1 MKFDFMTGIS
11 FTDIQNRLYSFY
23 RREDEFMQSYDNEM
37 LKRIDDWLTFE
48 IPKSIEQSDSRFSCD
63 VTKSGSVSEDVD
75 LYRLYSNEEVI
86 ESEFD
91 YLFFINDLEINEID
105 VFCVESFVND
115 NDIDS
120 LHPGHS
126 ILGIA
131 GEKIN
136 SWEDCLGKLDSK
148 LDINGVKLEVVS
160 PSKIMSLFEKQLLSV
175 IDQDNFWKKLIVR
188 IEQSGPAITLIMD
201 FVVGI
206 QVTYSIDI
214 VLAVKNPKWSINAS
228 NWPVRKRNWPSRN
241 IVKDITA
248 AGTYLV
254 PKFFNVESQEFEWR
268 ISFSYGENKLM
279 LSIKEESLKRDDLAS
294 GGHRYQGLAKEVML
308 SHAQS
313 LSDSKC
319 RKSCYRLMKYLLK
332 KHLSH
337 STKAITS
344 YHLKTLFFWSLERLP
359 EKCWDQSELAHC
371 FLGLLDDL
379 ISHICKHN
387 IPHYFVPNLNLL
399 GKIDPSDLDVFRTS
413 LVRVRQNLFDYFPEV
428 ELPTIRGLEHV
439 KLTYSDTFAEDSR
452 KAQLEACKNWFTVK
466 SLNNSP
472 TEGKMYSFSLSGA
485 EYFDPNRKPNTY
497 LRE

>member
-11 FTDIQNRLYSFY
+11 FTDIQNRLYCFEK
-23 RREDEFMQSYDNEM
+23 REEEFLQSHENELVRLIDN
-37 LKRIDDWLTFE
+37 WLTFE
-48 IPKSIEQSDSRFSCD
+48 IPKSIEQSDSRFSCN
-63 VTKSGSVSEDVD
+63 VTKSGSTSEGVD
-75 LYRLYSNEEVI
+75 LYRLYSDEEVI

-91 YLFFINDLEINEID
+91 YLFFINDLEINETD

-120 LHPGHS
+120 LHPAHS

-136 SWEDCLGKLDSK
+136 SWEDCLGKLDPK
-148 LDINGVKLEVVS
+148 LNINGVELEVVS

-175 IDQDNFWKKLIVR
+175 IDQDNFWKNRIVR

-201 FVVGI
+201 FVAWI

-214 VLAVKNPKWSINAS
+214 VLAVKNPKWPINAS
-228 NWPVRKRNWPSRN
+228 SWSDRKRNWPSKD

-248 AGTYLV
+248 TGSYLV
-254 PKFFNVESQEFEWR
+254 PKFFNLESQEFEWR
-268 ISFSYGENKLM
+268 VSFSYGEHKLM
-279 LSIKEESLKRDDLAS
+279 LSIKEETIKRDDLAS
-294 GGHRYQGLAKEVML
+294 GAHRYQGLAKEVML
-308 SHAQS
+308 SYAQS

-371 FLGLLDDL
+371 FVGLLDNL

-387 IPHYFVPNLNLL
+387 IPHYFVPDLNLL
-399 GKIDPSDLDVFRTS
+399 GKIDPSDLEVFRKS
-413 LVRVRQNLFDYFPEV
+413 LVRVRQNLLDYFPEV
-428 ELPTIRGLEHV
+428 KLPTIRGLEHV

-452 KAQLEACKNWFTVK
+452 KAQVEACANWFTAK
-466 SLNNSP
+466 SLNSSSK
-472 TEGKMYSFSLSGA
+472 EGKKYSFSVTGA
-485 EYFDPNRKPNTY
+485 DCFDPNRKPNTY
-497 LRE
+497 LR

>member
-1 MKFDFMTGIS
+1 MKFDFMTGIP
-11 FTDIQNRLYSFY
+11 FTDIQNRLYCFY
-23 RREDEFMQSYDNEM
+23 RREEEFMQSNENEI
-37 LKRIDDWLTFE
+37 LKRIDNWVTFE
-48 IPKSIEQSDSRFSCD
+48 IPKFIEQLDFKFSCD

-105 VFCVESFVND
+105 VFCIESFVND

-126 ILGIA
+126 ILGIV
-131 GEKIN
+131 GEKIKR
-136 SWEDCLGKLDSK
+136 WEDCLGKLDSK
-148 LDINGVKLEVVS
+148 LIIDGVELEAVS

-175 IDQDNFWKKLIVR
+175 IDQDNFWKNHIVR
-188 IEQSGPAITLIMD
+188 MEQSGPAITLIMD
-201 FVVGI
+201 FNFGP

-214 VLAVKNPKWSINAS
+214 VLAVKNPKWSVNVS
-228 NWPVRKRNWPSRN
+228 SWPVRKRNWPSKD
-241 IVKDITA
+241 IVKNITA

-254 PKFFNVESQEFEWR
+254 PKFFNLENQEFEWR
-268 ISFSYGENKLM
+268 MSFSYGEHKLM
-279 LSIKEESLKRDDLAS
+279 LSIKEEFLKRDDLAS
-294 GGHRYQGLAKEVML
+294 GAHRYQGLAKEVML
-308 SHAQS
+308 SYTQS

-371 FLGLLDDL
+371 FLGLLDEL

-387 IPHYFVPNLNLL
+387 IPHYFVPHLNLL
-399 GKIDPSDLDVFRTS
+399 GKIDPSDLEVFRKS

-428 ELPTIRGLEHV
+428 DLPNIRGLEHV

-452 KAQLEACKNWFTVK
+452 KAQLEAAKNFFTAK
-466 SLNNSP
+466 SLNSSP
-472 TEGKMYSFSLSGA
+472 AKEKKYSFCVTGDA
-485 EYFDPNRKPNTY
+485 CFDPKRKPNTY